1 MMSPARTLRAVGSW
15 RFQKSLSART
25 FRIPEASERRGRT
38 GVVRG
43 SSGRRHT
50 LPVPFMALPPA
61 PASSPPSIPPDQ
73 PQAQECD
80 ILLLGHP
87 LLLYFLV
94 PTGVGD
100 PNTHLPRRS
109 CLISRLA
116 WEVVN

>member
-43 SSGRRHT
+43 SSGWRQTPPVPVMT
-50 LPVPFMALPPA
+50 LPQA
-61 PASSPPSIPPDQ
+61 PASSSPSIPPDQ

-80 ILLLGHP
+80 VLLLRHP

-94 PTGVGD
+94 P
-100 PNTHLPRRS
+100 L
-109 CLISRLA
+109 
-116 WEVVN
+116 E